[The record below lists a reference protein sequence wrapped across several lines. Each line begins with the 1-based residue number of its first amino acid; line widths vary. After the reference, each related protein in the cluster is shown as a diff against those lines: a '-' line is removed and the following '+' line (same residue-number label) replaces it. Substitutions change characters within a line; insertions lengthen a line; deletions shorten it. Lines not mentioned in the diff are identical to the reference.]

1 MPIKKVLLVDDEDNI
16 RLIAQ
21 IGLEDRP
28 NWQILSAA
36 SGQEGLDL
44 AVKEKPDLIL
54 LDIMMSG
61 MDGKTTLSKLR
72 ENPDTANIP
81 VIFMTAKAQK
91 HELDS
96 YLALN
101 VAGVIIK
108 PFDPLT
114 LSKEIEQMVGSLCK

>member
-28 NWQILSAA
+28 NWQILSVA

-54 LDIMMSG
+54 LDVMMAG
-61 MDGKTTLSKLR
+61 MDGRVTLEKLR
-72 ENPDTANIP
+72 DNPDTADIP

-96 YLALN
+96 YLALG
-101 VAGVIIK
+101 VLGVITK
-108 PFDPLT
+108 PFDPMT
-114 LSKEIEQMVGSLCK
+114 LSTEIEKMAGSLCK

>member
-36 SGQEGLDL
+36 SGKEGLDL
-44 AVKEKPDLIL
+44 ATKEKPDLIL
-54 LDIMMSG
+54 LDVMMAG
-61 MDGKTTLSKLR
+61 MDGRATLVKLR
-72 ENPDTANIP
+72 ENPETASIP

-91 HELDS
+91 QELDS
-96 YLALN
+96 YLTLG
-101 VAGVIIK
+101 VLGVIIK
-108 PFDPLT
+108 PFDPMT
-114 LSKEIEQMVGSLCK
+114 LSTEIEQMVASLCI